1 MSSSDRALDLF
12 TTVPPVRVNEEP
24 VDSVLV
30 HQLACLSAALE
41 KERAEAPCRV
51 DELLGLEVPA
61 ARRLERAVEPPF
73 RTWGVAELLAR
84 RAAEQTEPERSEELA
99 LLGLAVAAKLTE
111 HPTAIVADLT
121 ARLWA
126 VRGQARLSSGDLAGS
141 QEALSAASACLER
154 GTGDLLTEATLFEL
168 EARVLETQDRPRE
181 AASLL
186 RQAATRYSEIG
197 DRTGQ
202 MRVRGWRDRL
212 LSRPEGAT
220 R

>member
-1 MSSSDRALDLF
+1 
-12 TTVPPVRVNEEP
+12 
-24 VDSVLV
+24 
-30 HQLACLSAALE
+30 LSAALE

-51 DELLGLEVPA
+51 DELLGLPA
-61 ARRLERAVEPPF
+61 AQRLERAVGPPF

-84 RAAEQTEPERSEELA
+84 RAAEQTEPARSEELA
-99 LLGLAVAAKLTE
+99 SLGLAVAATLSE

-126 VRGQARLSSGDLAGS
+126 VRGQARISSGDLAGS

-154 GTGDLLTEATLFEL
+154 GSGDLLTEATLFEL
-168 EARVLETQDRPRE
+168 EARVLEAQDRPRE

-202 MRVRGWRDRL
+202 TRVRGWRDRL
-212 LSRPEGAT
+212 LSRSEGET